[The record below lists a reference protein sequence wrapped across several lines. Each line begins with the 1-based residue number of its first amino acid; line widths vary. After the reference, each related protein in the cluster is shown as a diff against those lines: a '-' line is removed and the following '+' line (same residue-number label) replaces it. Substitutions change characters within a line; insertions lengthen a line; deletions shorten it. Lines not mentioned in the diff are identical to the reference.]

1 MTADSSSHSQTHAVI
16 ELPEETRFGHL
27 AGCFPR
33 RRFVEVLKV
42 PKTLR
47 IHTGLHVLIAAN
59 GSGKTTLMRTL
70 AGLQPAVAGNIVV
83 RGPVLYFADDLGFAP
98 ELNARQVFSSLLP
111 GNQASLALSLA
122 ERLRLDLGKPYRAL
136 SRGNRQKIS
145 LILAETHA
153 GHGLGG
159 LILQD
164 ESLAGLDPPTR
175 REIFGLWEQKRQSR
189 CRIIA
194 LHETEALQCVDSVLS
209 IQAGEL
215 RQHEPRSPGELRQLC
230 ESLTQ

>member
-1 MTADSSSHSQTHAVI
+1 MNPDASSHAQTDAVI
-16 ELPEETRFGHL
+16 ELSAETRFGHL
-27 AGCFPR
+27 AGGFAR

-42 PKTLR
+42 PQNLR

-70 AGLQPAVAGNIVV
+70 AGLQTAVAGEIVV
-83 RGPVLYFADDLGFAP
+83 RGPVLYFADDLSFAP
-98 ELNARQVFSSLLP
+98 ELNAHQVFSSLLP
-111 GNQASLALSLA
+111 RDQTPLALALA
-122 ERLRLDLGKPYRAL
+122 ERLRLDLGKPYREL

-153 GHGLGG
+153 GSGLGG

-175 REIFGLWEQKRQSR
+175 REIFSLWEQKRQNR

-194 LHETEALQCVDSVLS
+194 LHETEALQRVDSVLS
-209 IQAGEL
+209 IQGGEL
-215 RQHEPRSPGELRQLC
+215 HQHEPRSPGELRQLC

>member
-1 MTADSSSHSQTHAVI
+1 MIPENFSHMQSQAVVD
-16 ELPEETRFGHL
+16 LPAETRLGHL
-27 AGCFPR
+27 ARSFPR

-42 PKTLR
+42 PETLR

-70 AGLQPAVAGNIVV
+70 AGLQPAVVGGIAV
-83 RGPVLYFADDLGFAP
+83 RGPVLYFADDLSFAP

-111 GNQASLALSLA
+111 RNQASFARALA
-122 ERLRLDLGKPYRAL
+122 ELLRLDLGKPYREL

-153 GHGLGG
+153 EHGQGG

-175 REIFGLWEQKRQSR
+175 RVIFSLWEQKRQSR

-194 LHETEALQCVDSVLS
+194 LHETEALQRVDSVLS

-215 RQHEPRSPGELRQLC
+215 RQHEPRSPEELRQLC
-230 ESLTQ
+230 ESLTR